1 MDRREALRILATS
14 AALPLT
20 TPRLFAVLRDARA
33 LLGTPSVQGTLHPH
47 QSETVAAIAET
58 IIPRTETPGAADVGV
73 TAFIDLIL
81 TEWYTDQE
89 RSLFLDGVA
98 DVDARSQ
105 RLFAKDFV
113 ECTPDQRADILTA
126 LGTKMMNDAAAIKTE
141 AGTDSGPEP
150 AQNFYSMIRG
160 LILTGYYTSE
170 AGATEELHY
179 QIIPDRYDA
188 CADLQAAKEALEKQ

>member
-20 TPRLFAVLRDARA
+20 TPKLFAVLRDARA
-33 LLGTPSVQGTLHPH
+33 LLGTQAVQGTLNPH
-47 QSETVAAIAET
+47 QSATVTAIAEM

-73 TAFIDLIL
+73 TAFVDLIL
-81 TEWYTDQE
+81 TEWYSDQE
-89 RSLFLDGVA
+89 RTHVLTGLA
-98 DVDARSQ
+98 DLDARSQ
-105 RLFAKDFV
+105 RLFAKEFV

-126 LGTKMMNDAAAIKTE
+126 LGTKMIEDQVSMKTRAATE
-141 AGTDSGPEP
+141 SDPEP
-150 AQNFYSMIRG
+150 TQNFYHMIRG

-170 AGATEELHY
+170 GGATEELHY

-188 CADLQAAKEALEKQ
+188 CADMRAGKEAAKTQ